1 MFKLIGSILISL
13 FFLFIM
19 GCSNEEPTN
28 TNTPEPDPVT
38 AIDTIKIP
46 DNNTLGTITYSS
58 EVYPGYTLFTIHKDT
73 YLINNCGQ
81 VINHWISDYDR
92 GGAYYLLEDGSL
104 LRAGKYDN
112 PDITY
117 GGLGGI
123 IEKFD
128 WNGDKTW
135 QYIYSTPLHSQHHGL
150 YPMENGNILLLA
162 ATRKTYEEAIVAGRD
177 PQYIT
182 EGELYNE
189 QVIEIEPQG
198 INGGNIVWEWNAWDH
213 LIQDLDNTK
222 ENFGSISLNPQLINI
237 NFLGISTGEKDWLH
251 FNSLQFNESLDQII
265 LSSQKLNEIYIIDHS
280 TSKEEAATNNGGR
293 MGKGGD
299 ILYRWGNPIAYNQ
312 GSEMN
317 QLLFGQHN
325 VQWIDKGLK
334 DQDKIILFNNGTGR
348 NPNHSSIDIITPPV
362 DSFGNYIYDEES
374 SFGPIQPEWSYK
386 APNKGDFFSKILS
399 SVQRLPN
406 GNTLICEGTK
416 GKFFEI
422 NPNNEIVWEYI
433 NPETNSGEILHQGE
447 EPISNVFMAL
457 KYSENFPGFSNK
469 NIAPGDPIE
478 LNFNIGNCSQ

>member
-1 MFKLIGSILISL
+1 MFKEISSIICITLSM
-13 FFLFIM
+13 FVA
-19 GCSNEEPTN
+19 GCSNDDLPKAFVQ
-28 TNTPEPDPVT
+28 EPDTVQ
-38 AIDTIKIP
+38 IVDSITIP
-46 DNNTLGTITYSS
+46 SNNTLGTITYNSK
-58 EVYPGYTLFTIHKDT
+58 VYAGYTLFTIHKDT

-81 VINHWISDYDR
+81 VVNHWISDYDR

-104 LRAGKYDN
+104 LRSGKYDN

-128 WNGDKTW
+128 WNGNKTW
-135 QYIYSTPLHSQHHGL
+135 QYIYSTSLYSQHHGL

-162 ATRKTYEEAIVAGRD
+162 ATRKTFEEAIAAGRD

-198 INGGNIVWEWNAWDH
+198 NDGGNIVWEWNVWDH
-213 LIQDLDNTK
+213 LIQDIDSTK
-222 ENFGSISLNPQLINI
+222 ENFGTIALNPQLINI

-251 FNSLQFNESLDQII
+251 FNSLQFNKSLDQIM
-265 LSSQKLNEIYIIDHS
+265 LSSQKLNEIYMIDHS

-325 VQWIDKGLK
+325 PQWIDKGLK
-334 DQDKIILFNNGTGR
+334 DQDKIILFNNGAGR

-362 DSFGNYIYDEES
+362 DSFGNYIYNEES
-374 SFGPIQPEWSYK
+374 SFGPQQPEWSYK

-422 NPNNEIVWEYI
+422 NPNNDIVWEYI
-433 NPETNSGEILHQGE
+433 NPETSSGDILSQGE
-447 EPISNVFMAL
+447 KPISNVFMAL
-457 KYSENFPGFSNK
+457 KYGENFPGFSNK
-469 NIAPGDPIE
+469 NIAPGNPIE
-478 LNFNIGNCSQ
+478 LNFNIGNCNQ

>member
-1 MFKLIGSILISL
+1 MFKEISSIITFCLCL
-13 FFLFIM
+13 VVL
-19 GCSNEEPTN
+19 GCSNEELTN
-28 TNTPEPDPVT
+28 TTVQEPDPVT
-38 AIDTIKIP
+38 DTDPVKIP
-46 DNNTLGTITYSS
+46 DNNTLGTITYNS
-58 EVYPGYTLFTIHKDT
+58 EAYAGYTLFTIHKDT
-73 YLINNCGQ
+73 YLVNNCGQ

-104 LRAGKYDN
+104 LRSGKYNN

-128 WNGDKTW
+128 WNGNKTW
-135 QYIYSTPLHSQHHGL
+135 QYIYSTSLYSQHHGL

-162 ATRKTYEEAIVAGRD
+162 ATRKTYEEAIAAGRD

-189 QVIEIEPQG
+189 QVVEIEPQG
-198 INGGNIVWEWNAWDH
+198 NNGGNIVWEWNVWDH
-213 LIQDLDNTK
+213 MIQDIDSSK
-222 ENFGSISLNPQLINI
+222 ENFGTVALNPQLINI

-251 FNSLQFNESLDQII
+251 FNSLQYNKSLDQIL

-280 TSKEEAATNNGGR
+280 TTTEEAATNNGGR
-293 MGKGGD
+293 TGKGGD
-299 ILYRWGNPIAYNQ
+299 ILFRWGNPMAYYQ
-312 GSEMN
+312 GTEMN

-325 VQWIDKGLK
+325 PQWIAQGLK

-348 NPNHSSIDIITPPV
+348 NPNYSSIDIINPKV
-362 DSFGNYIYDEES
+362 DAIGNYTYVVGT
-374 SFGPIQPEWSYK
+374 SFGPQQPDWTYK
-386 APNKGDFFSKILS
+386 APNVADFYSKILS

-416 GKFFEI
+416 GKIFEI

-433 NPETNSGEILHQGE
+433 NPETSSGDILSQGE

-457 KYSENFPGFSNK
+457 KYGENFPGFSNK
-469 NIAPGDPIE
+469 NMVPGDPIE
-478 LNFNIGNCSQ
+478 LNFKIGNCSQ